1 MSLRQRVW
9 TGLILLALVLLFFG
23 GVLVRMYT
31 DYLWFTHD
39 VGYPQVFGRIL
50 GTKFLLFLTVSVGFF
65 VYALINLM
73 VANRVVGA
81 VEEPAFALRGG
92 RIVRITRAVRV
103 GTFWLLVL
111 GVLVFSL
118 FVGLTAVGA
127 WNDYLLYR
135 NAQPFGIK
143 DPLFGRDIGFYVFQL
158 PFLSFVSGLILFG
171 TLLVL
176 LGVGSF
182 YYFNRALG
190 WLGGMPTF
198 LPSVKPHLLILS
210 MLFVLAFAWYLW
222 LARYDLVFSDHD
234 QFFGAGYT
242 DVYATLPILNI
253 TVFGLI
259 AVALLC
265 LISLRPGAGLLLP
278 VGGFG
283 VVILFWIAA
292 SMLYPPAVQRFIVVP
307 NQLGRERP
315 YIQHHLEF
323 TRRAYQ
329 LDRVAVRVMNVREEL
344 TEADLRGAQGSLE
357 NLRLWDFR
365 PLSQVYNSLQALKPY
380 YRFVDI
386 DVDRYQ
392 IGGKVRQVLL
402 SVRELNLEGLPP
414 EARRWQNM
422 HLLYTHG
429 YGLVL
434 NPVTEATREGQPVL
448 LIRDLPPV
456 TPPDIPLRNPAIYFG
471 ENTTQHAIVRSRQKE
486 LDYPLLTGSGSEEN
500 VYTTYAGDGGV
511 PIGGWLARLMFAIR
525 LGDNNLLLSGDLTAE
540 SRLLFRRSIAERVR
554 TLFPFLLWDDDAYP
568 VIANGEI
575 IWICDGYTFSRN
587 YPYSKPF
594 FSRERTLRRFNYLRN
609 AVKVTVHAYTGGV
622 KAYIADESDPIIRA
636 YARAFPGLFQPMK
649 AMPDEIKAHIRYPLD
664 MFSVQ
669 AKLLELYHTTDAR
682 IFFNKEDA
690 WQIAREVL
698 TDREPQPMVPYYVIM
713 QPPGE
718 KEPRYIL
725 TLPFTP
731 QNRDNLVGW
740 LAAHCDPDRYGE
752 VILYR
757 FPKKRL
763 IYGPAQIEARINQ
776 HPEIS
781 IQLNLWNQQG
791 SQVFRGNLLVV
802 PLGNA
807 MLYFEPIYLRAAY
820 EAAIPELKKVILAS
834 GSRVVMTDTVEEG
847 LRQLLGDAKPAP
859 GAPPAAA
866 PPAAAPPA
874 PGTPRPT
881 PVPVAATAPTDL
893 KTLARQANRVYREAQ
908 DALKVGDWATYGAKM
923 KQLEQLLRQME
934 QQ

>member
-65 VYALINLM
+65 VYALINLI

-135 NAQPFGIK
+135 NGQPFGVK
-143 DPLFGRDIGFYVFQL
+143 DPLFGRDVGFYVFQL

-210 MLFVLAFAWYLW
+210 TLFVLAFAWYLW

-242 DVYATLPILNI
+242 DVYATLPILNS

-292 SMLYPPAVQRFIVVP
+292 SMFYPPAVQRFIVVP

-315 YIQHHLEF
+315 YIQRHLEF

-329 LDRVAVRVMNVREEL
+329 LDRVAVRVMHVREEL

-434 NPVTEATREGQPVL
+434 NPVTEATSEGQPVL
-448 LIRDLPPV
+448 LVRDLPPV
-456 TPPDIPLRNPAIYFG
+456 TPPDIPLQNPAVYFG

-525 LGDNNLLLSGDLTAE
+525 LGDNNLLLSRDLTAE
-540 SRLLFRRSIAERVR
+540 SRLLFRRSIAERVQ

-575 IWICDGYTFSRN
+575 IWLCDGYTFSRN

-594 FSRERTLRRFNYLRN
+594 FSRDAPLRRFNYLRN
-609 AVKVTVHAYTGGV
+609 AVKVTVHAYTGEV

-649 AMPDEIKAHIRYPLD
+649 AMPEEIKAHIRYPLD

-698 TDREPQPMVPYYVIM
+698 TDREPQPMLPYYVIM

-752 VILYR
+752 MILYR
-757 FPKKRL
+757 FPKERL
-763 IYGPAQIEARINQ
+763 VYGPAQIEARINQ

-847 LRQLLGDAKPAP
+847 LRRLLAEAKPSP

-866 PPAAAPPA
+866 PPA
-874 PGTPRPT
+874 PGAPRPT

>member
-1 MSLRQRVW
+1 MNLKQWVW

-23 GVLVRMYT
+23 GILVRMYT

-50 GTKFLLFLTVSVGFF
+50 GAKFVLFLTVSAGFF
-65 VYALINLM
+65 GYALINLI

-81 VEEPAFALRGG
+81 VEEPAFALRGR

-127 WNDYLLYR
+127 WNDYLLFR
-135 NAQPFGIK
+135 HAQPFGVR
-143 DPLFGRDIGFYVFQL
+143 DPLFGRDVGFYVFQL
-158 PFLSFVSGLILFG
+158 PFLSFASGLALFG

-210 MLFVLAFAWYLW
+210 TLFVLAFAWYLW

-242 DVYATLPILNI
+242 DVHATLPILNI

-259 AVALLC
+259 GVALLC
-265 LISLRPGAGLLLP
+265 LMSLRRGAGMLLP
-278 VGGFG
+278 IGGFG
-283 VVILFWIAA
+283 VVMLFWMAA
-292 SMLYPPAVQRFIVVP
+292 SIIYPPAVQRFIVVP
-307 NQLGRERP
+307 NQLERERP
-315 YIQHHLEF
+315 YIQRHLEF

-344 TEADLRGAQGSLE
+344 TEADLRGVQGSLE
-357 NLRLWDFR
+357 NIRLWDFR

-386 DVDRYQ
+386 DVDRYS
-392 IGGKVRQVLL
+392 IGGRVRQVLL

-414 EARRWQNM
+414 EAQRWQNM

-434 NPVTEATREGQPVL
+434 SPVNEATAEGQPVL

-456 TPPDIPLRNPAIYFG
+456 TPPDIPLKNPAIYFG
-471 ENTTQHAIVRSRQKE
+471 ENTTQYAIVRSRQKE

-511 PIGGWLARLMFAIR
+511 LIGSLFTRLMFALR
-525 LGDNNLLLSGDLTAE
+525 LGSNNLLLSGDLTAE
-540 SRLLFRRSIAERVR
+540 SRLLFRRSIAERVQ
-554 TLFPFLLWDDDAYP
+554 TLFPFLLWDEDAYP

-575 IWICDGYTFSRN
+575 IWMCDGYTFSRN

-594 FSRERTLRRFNYLRN
+594 FSRDRAVRRFNYLRN
-609 AVKVTVHAYTGGV
+609 AVKVTVHAYTGKV
-622 KAYIADESDPIIRA
+622 KAYIADAGDPIIRA
-636 YARAFPGLFQPMK
+636 YARAFPGLFQPMQ

-698 TDREPQPMVPYYVIM
+698 TGREPQPMLPYYVIM

-731 QNRDNLVGW
+731 LNRDNLVGW

-752 VILYR
+752 IILYR
-757 FPKKRL
+757 FPKERL
-763 IYGPAQIEARINQ
+763 VYGPAQIEARINQ

-791 SQVFRGNLLVV
+791 SQVFRGNLLVI

-847 LRQLLGDAKPAP
+847 LRQLLSEAKPSPGVLPAPPQTAP
-859 GAPPAAA
+859 GV
-866 PPAAAPPA
+866 
-874 PGTPRPT
+874 PRPT
-881 PVPVAATAPTDL
+881 PVPVAATTSTDL

-908 DALKVGDWATYGAKM
+908 DALKAGDWATYGAKM

>member
-1 MSLRQRVW
+1 MNLKQWVW

-23 GVLVRMYT
+23 GILVRMYT

-50 GTKFLLFLTVSVGFF
+50 GAKFVLFLTVSAGFF
-65 VYALINLM
+65 GYALINLI

-127 WNDYLLYR
+127 WNDYLLFR
-135 NAQPFGIK
+135 HAQLFGVR
-143 DPLFGRDIGFYVFQL
+143 DPLFGRDVGFYVFRL
-158 PFLSFVSGLILFG
+158 PFLSFVSGLTLFG

-210 MLFVLAFAWYLW
+210 TLFVLAFAWYLW

-242 DVYATLPILNI
+242 DVHATLPILNI

-259 AVALLC
+259 GVALLC
-265 LISLRPGAGLLLP
+265 LMSLRRGAGLLLP
-278 VGGFG
+278 IGGFG
-283 VVILFWIAA
+283 VVMLFWMAA
-292 SMLYPPAVQRFIVVP
+292 SIIYPPAVQRFIVVP
-307 NQLGRERP
+307 NQLERERP
-315 YIQHHLEF
+315 YIQRHLEF

-329 LDRVAVRVMNVREEL
+329 LDRVEVRVMNVREEL

-386 DVDRYQ
+386 DVDRYS
-392 IGGKVRQVLL
+392 IGGRVRQVLL

-414 EARRWQNM
+414 EAQRWQNM

-434 NPVTEATREGQPVL
+434 SPVNEATAEGQPVL

-456 TPPDIPLRNPAIYFG
+456 TPPDIPLKNPAIYFG
-471 ENTTQHAIVRSRQKE
+471 ENTTQYAIVRSRQKE

-511 PIGGWLARLMFAIR
+511 PIGSLFTRLMFALR
-525 LGDNNLLLSGDLTAE
+525 LGSNNLLLSGDLTAE
-540 SRLLFRRSIAERVR
+540 SRLLFRRSIAERVQ
-554 TLFPFLLWDDDAYP
+554 TLFPFLLWDEDAYP

-575 IWICDGYTFSRN
+575 IWMCDGYTYSRH
-587 YPYSKPF
+587 YPYSKLVIL
-594 FSRERTLRRFNYLRN
+594 RHRTPRRLNYLRN
-609 AVKVTVHAYTGGV
+609 AVKVTVHAYTGEV
-622 KAYIADESDPIIRA
+622 KAYIADASDPIIRA
-636 YARAFPGLFQPMK
+636 YARAFPGLFQPMQ
-649 AMPDEIKAHIRYPLD
+649 AMPNEIKAHIRYPLD

-698 TDREPQPMVPYYVIM
+698 TGREPQPMLPYYVIM

-731 QNRDNLVGW
+731 LNRDNLVGW

-752 VILYR
+752 MILYR
-757 FPKKRL
+757 FPKERL
-763 IYGPAQIEARINQ
+763 VYGPAQIEARINQ

-791 SQVFRGNLLVV
+791 SQVFRGNLLVI

-847 LRQLLGDAKPAP
+847 LRQLLSEAKPSPGVLPTTTQPAP
-859 GAPPAAA
+859 GV
-866 PPAAAPPA
+866 
-874 PGTPRPT
+874 PRPT
-881 PVPVAATAPTDL
+881 PVPVAATTSTDL

>member
-65 VYALINLM
+65 VYALINLI

-135 NAQPFGIK
+135 NGQPFGVK
-143 DPLFGRDIGFYVFQL
+143 DPLFGRDVGFYVFQL

-210 MLFVLAFAWYLW
+210 TLFVLAFAWYLW

-242 DVYATLPILNI
+242 DVYATLPILNS

-292 SMLYPPAVQRFIVVP
+292 SMFYPPAVQRFIVVP

-315 YIQHHLEF
+315 YIQRHLEF

-329 LDRVAVRVMNVREEL
+329 LDRVAVRVMHVREEL
-344 TEADLRGAQGSLE
+344 TEVDLRGAQGSLE

-434 NPVTEATREGQPVL
+434 NPVTEATSEGQPVL
-448 LIRDLPPV
+448 LVRDLPPV
-456 TPPDIPLRNPAIYFG
+456 TPPDIPLQNPAVYFG

-525 LGDNNLLLSGDLTAE
+525 LGDNNLLLSRDLTAE
-540 SRLLFRRSIAERVR
+540 SRLLFRRSIAERVQ

-575 IWICDGYTFSRN
+575 IWLCDGYTFSRN

-594 FSRERTLRRFNYLRN
+594 FSRDAPLRRFNYLRN
-609 AVKVTVHAYTGGV
+609 AVKVTVHAYTGEV

-649 AMPDEIKAHIRYPLD
+649 AMPEEIKAHIRYPLD

-698 TDREPQPMVPYYVIM
+698 TDREPQPMLPYYVIM

-752 VILYR
+752 MILYR
-757 FPKKRL
+757 FPKERL
-763 IYGPAQIEARINQ
+763 VYGPAQIEARINQ

-847 LRQLLGDAKPAP
+847 LRRLLAEAKPTP

-866 PPAAAPPA
+866 PPA
-874 PGTPRPT
+874 PGAPRPT

>member
-1 MSLRQRVW
+1 MNLKQWVW

-23 GVLVRMYT
+23 GILVRMYT

-50 GTKFLLFLTVSVGFF
+50 GAKFLLFLTVSVGFF
-65 VYALINLM
+65 VYALINLI

-103 GTFWLLVL
+103 GTFWLLML

-127 WNDYLLYR
+127 WNDYLLFR
-135 NAQPFGIK
+135 NAQLFGVR
-143 DPLFGRDIGFYVFQL
+143 DPLFGRDVGFYVFRL
-158 PFLSFVSGLILFG
+158 PFLSFVSGLTLFG

-210 MLFVLAFAWYLW
+210 TLFVLAFAWYLW

-242 DVYATLPILNI
+242 DVHATLPILNI

-259 AVALLC
+259 GVALLC
-265 LISLRPGAGLLLP
+265 LMSLRRGAGLLLP
-278 VGGFG
+278 IGGFG
-283 VVILFWIAA
+283 VVMLFWMAA
-292 SMLYPPAVQRFIVVP
+292 SIIYPPAVQRFIVVP

-315 YIQHHLEF
+315 YIQRHLEF

-386 DVDRYQ
+386 DVDRYS
-392 IGGKVRQVLL
+392 IGGRVRQVLL

-414 EARRWQNM
+414 EAQRWQNM

-434 NPVTEATREGQPVL
+434 NPVNEATAEGQPVL

-456 TPPDIPLRNPAIYFG
+456 TPPDIPLQNPAIYFG
-471 ENTTQHAIVRSRQKE
+471 ENTTQYAIVRSRQKE

-511 PIGGWLARLMFAIR
+511 PIGSLFTRLMFALR
-525 LGDNNLLLSGDLTAE
+525 LGSNNLLLSDDLTAE
-540 SRLLFRRSIAERVR
+540 SRLLFRRSIAERVQ
-554 TLFPFLLWDDDAYP
+554 TLFPFLLWDEDAYP

-575 IWICDGYTFSRN
+575 IWMCDGYTYSRH
-587 YPYSKPF
+587 YPYSKPVI
-594 FSRERTLRRFNYLRN
+594 LRHHAPRRLNYMRN
-609 AVKVTVHAYTGGV
+609 AVKVTVHAYTGEV
-622 KAYIADESDPIIRA
+622 KAYIVDESDPIIRA
-636 YARAFPGLFQPMK
+636 YARAFPGLFQPMQ

-698 TDREPQPMVPYYVIM
+698 TGREPQPMLPYYVIM

-731 QNRDNLVGW
+731 LNRDNLVGW

-752 VILYR
+752 IILYR
-757 FPKKRL
+757 FPKERL
-763 IYGPAQIEARINQ
+763 VYGPAQIEARINQ

-791 SQVFRGNLLVV
+791 SQVFRGNLLVI

-847 LRQLLGDAKPAP
+847 LRQLLSEAKPSPGVLPAPTQPAP
-859 GAPPAAA
+859 GV
-866 PPAAAPPA
+866 
-874 PGTPRPT
+874 PRPT
-881 PVPVAATAPTDL
+881 PVPVAATTSTDL

-908 DALKVGDWATYGAKM
+908 DALKAGDWATYGAKM

>member
-1 MSLRQRVW
+1 MNLKQWVW

-23 GVLVRMYT
+23 GILVRMYT

-50 GTKFLLFLTVSVGFF
+50 GAKFVLFLTVSAGFF
-65 VYALINLM
+65 GYALINLI

-81 VEEPAFALRGG
+81 VEEPAFALRGR

-127 WNDYLLYR
+127 WNDYLLFR
-135 NAQPFGIK
+135 NAQLFGVW
-143 DPLFGRDIGFYVFQL
+143 DPLFGRDVGFYVFRL
-158 PFLSFVSGLILFG
+158 PFLSFVSGLTLFG

-210 MLFVLAFAWYLW
+210 TLFVLAFAWYLW
-222 LARYDLVFSDHD
+222 LARYDLVFSNHD

-242 DVYATLPILNI
+242 DVHATLPILNI

-259 AVALLC
+259 GVALLC
-265 LISLRPGAGLLLP
+265 LMSLRRGAGMLLP
-278 VGGFG
+278 IGGFG
-283 VVILFWIAA
+283 VVMLFWMAA
-292 SMLYPPAVQRFIVVP
+292 SIIYPPAVQRFIVVP
-307 NQLGRERP
+307 NQLERERP
-315 YIQHHLEF
+315 YIQRHLEF

-344 TEADLRGAQGSLE
+344 TEADLRGVQGSLE
-357 NLRLWDFR
+357 NIRLWDFR

-386 DVDRYQ
+386 DVDRYS
-392 IGGKVRQVLL
+392 IGGRGRQVLL

-414 EARRWQNM
+414 EAQRWQNM

-434 NPVTEATREGQPVL
+434 SPVNEATAEGQPVL

-456 TPPDIPLRNPAIYFG
+456 TPPDIPLKNPAIYFG
-471 ENTTQHAIVRSRQKE
+471 ENTTQYAIVRSRQKE

-511 PIGGWLARLMFAIR
+511 LIGSLFTRLMFALR
-525 LGDNNLLLSGDLTAE
+525 LGSNNLLLSGDLTAE
-540 SRLLFRRSIAERVR
+540 SRLLFRRSIAERVQ
-554 TLFPFLLWDDDAYP
+554 TLFPFLLWDEDAYP

-575 IWICDGYTFSRN
+575 IWMCDGYTFSRN

-594 FSRERTLRRFNYLRN
+594 FSRYRAVRRFNYLRN
-609 AVKVTVHAYTGGV
+609 AVKVTVHAYTGKV
-622 KAYIADESDPIIRA
+622 KAYIADAGDPIIRA
-636 YARAFPGLFQPMK
+636 YARAFPGLFQPMQ

-698 TDREPQPMVPYYVIM
+698 TGREPQPMLPYYVIM

-731 QNRDNLVGW
+731 LNRDNLVGW

-752 VILYR
+752 IILYR
-757 FPKKRL
+757 FPKERL
-763 IYGPAQIEARINQ
+763 VYGPAQIEARINQ

-791 SQVFRGNLLVV
+791 SQVFRGNLLVI

-847 LRQLLGDAKPAP
+847 LRQLLSEAKPSP
-859 GAPPAAA
+859 GA

-934 QQ
+934 QHAR

>member
-1 MSLRQRVW
+1 MSLKQRVW

-23 GVLVRMYT
+23 GILVRMYT

-39 VGYPQVFGRIL
+39 VGYPQVFRRIL
-50 GTKFLLFLTVSVGFF
+50 GAKFLLFLTVSVGFF
-65 VYALINLM
+65 VYALINLI

-127 WNDYLLYR
+127 WNDYLLFR
-135 NAQPFGIK
+135 HAQPFGVR
-143 DPLFGRDIGFYVFQL
+143 DPLFGRDVGFYVFQL
-158 PFLSFVSGLILFG
+158 PFLSFASGLALFG

-210 MLFVLAFAWYLW
+210 TLFLLAFAWYLW

-242 DVYATLPILNI
+242 DVHATLPILNI

-259 AVALLC
+259 GVALLC
-265 LISLRPGAGLLLP
+265 LISLRRGAGLLLP

-283 VVILFWIAA
+283 AVMLFWMAA
-292 SMLYPPAVQRFIVVP
+292 SILYPPSVQRFIVVP
-307 NQLGRERP
+307 NQLGRERS

-329 LDRVAVRVMNVREEL
+329 LDRVVVRVMNAREEL
-344 TEADLRGAQGSLE
+344 TEADLRGAEGSLE

-386 DVDRYQ
+386 DVDRYRV
-392 IGGKVRQVLL
+392 GGKVRQVLL

-414 EARRWQNM
+414 EAQRWQNM

-434 NPVTEATREGQPVL
+434 NPVNEATAEGQPVL

-456 TPPDIPLRNPAIYFG
+456 TPADIPLRNPAVYFG
-471 ENTTQHAIVRSRQKE
+471 ENTTQYAIVRSRQKE

-511 PIGGWLARLMFAIR
+511 PIGGLFARLMFALR

-540 SRLLFRRSIAERVR
+540 SRLLFRRNIAERVQ

-575 IWICDGYTFSRN
+575 IWICDGYTYSRN
-587 YPYSKPF
+587 YPYSKPI
-594 FSRERTLRRFNYLRN
+594 SRRFNYLRN
-609 AVKVTVHAYTGGV
+609 AVKVTVHAYTGEV

-636 YARAFPGLFQPMK
+636 YARAFPGLFQPMH
-649 AMPDEIKAHIRYPLD
+649 AMPEEIKAHIRYPLD

-698 TDREPQPMVPYYVIM
+698 TNGEPQPMVPYYVMM

-731 QNRDNLVGW
+731 LNRDNLVGW

-752 VILYR
+752 MILYR
-757 FPKKRL
+757 FPKERL
-763 IYGPAQIEARINQ
+763 VYGPAQIEARINQ
-776 HPEIS
+776 NPEIAQ
-781 IQLNLWNQQG
+781 QLNLWNQQG
-791 SQVFRGNLLVV
+791 SQVFRGNLLVI

-847 LRQLLGDAKPAP
+847 LRQLLSEAKPSP
-859 GAPPAAA
+859 GA

-934 QQ
+934 QHAR

>member
-329 LDRVAVRVMNVREEL
+329 LDRVAVRVMHVREEL

-434 NPVTEATREGQPVL
+434 NPVNEATSEGQPVL
-448 LIRDLPPV
+448 LVRDLPPV
-456 TPPDIPLRNPAIYFG
+456 TPPDIPLQNPAVYFG

-525 LGDNNLLLSGDLTAE
+525 LGDNNLLLSRDLTAE
-540 SRLLFRRSIAERVR
+540 SRLLFRRSIAERVQ

-575 IWICDGYTFSRN
+575 IWLCDGYTFSRN

-594 FSRERTLRRFNYLRN
+594 FSRDAPLRRFNYLRN
-609 AVKVTVHAYTGGV
+609 AVKVTVHAYTGEV

-649 AMPDEIKAHIRYPLD
+649 AMPEEIKAHIRYPLD

-698 TDREPQPMVPYYVIM
+698 TDREPQPMLPYYVIM

-752 VILYR
+752 MILYR
-757 FPKKRL
+757 FPKERL
-763 IYGPAQIEARINQ
+763 VYGPAQIEARINQ

-847 LRQLLGDAKPAP
+847 LRRLLAEAKPSP
-859 GAPPAAA
+859 GAPPT
-866 PPAAAPPA
+866 AAPPA
-874 PGTPRPT
+874 PGAPRPT

-908 DALKVGDWATYGAKM
+908 DALKAGDWATYGAKM

>member
-65 VYALINLM
+65 VYALINLI

-135 NAQPFGIK
+135 NGQPFGVK

-210 MLFVLAFAWYLW
+210 TLFVLAFAWYLW

-242 DVYATLPILNI
+242 DVYATLPILNS

-292 SMLYPPAVQRFIVVP
+292 SMFYPPAVQRFIVVP

-315 YIQHHLEF
+315 YIQRHLEF

-329 LDRVAVRVMNVREEL
+329 LDRVAVRVMHVREEL
-344 TEADLRGAQGSLE
+344 TEVDLRGAQGSLE

-434 NPVTEATREGQPVL
+434 NPVTEATSEGQPVL
-448 LIRDLPPV
+448 LVRDLPPV
-456 TPPDIPLRNPAIYFG
+456 TPPDIPLQNPAVYFG

-525 LGDNNLLLSGDLTAE
+525 LGDNNLLLSRDLTAE
-540 SRLLFRRSIAERVR
+540 SRLLFRRSIAERVQ

-575 IWICDGYTFSRN
+575 IWLCDGYTFSRN

-594 FSRERTLRRFNYLRN
+594 FSRDAPLRRFNYLRN
-609 AVKVTVHAYTGGV
+609 AVKVTVHAYTGEV

-649 AMPDEIKAHIRYPLD
+649 AMPEEIKAHIRYPLD

-698 TDREPQPMVPYYVIM
+698 TDREPQPMLPYYVIM

-752 VILYR
+752 MILYR
-757 FPKKRL
+757 FPKERL
-763 IYGPAQIEARINQ
+763 VYGPAQIEARINQ

-847 LRQLLGDAKPAP
+847 LRRLLAEAKPTP

-866 PPAAAPPA
+866 PPA
-874 PGTPRPT
+874 PGAPRPT